1 MKKDIFISK
10 FNIKNYSN
18 RLEKSLTKK
27 TFSVVTKNLL
37 SDMLY
42 KIENSY
48 EDYKDV
54 KNEVKSKSAILE
66 EIIKIIENDCEKIE
80 IVKEKTS
87 ESDRKE
93 GKITTFLNA
102 QKMLYEIYQI
112 KREQFK
118 VNDRYDIIQKAL
130 ENTLNQGYSINGDEI
145 IRDFDGWA
153 WNVQEDEIEDKINNF
168 LYQTLLLLV
177 GNDFLCEWQN
187 NETEDYIL
195 NLIEELEK
203 RYKTERAEKIL
214 RTILQISILNYIDKH
229 QEERKRLIEVQT
241 ELSEEYKFVNDKKE
255 YLREISEK
263 KKNINKQI
271 CTIDETISN
280 DMQLKQEF
288 IRRNELLNSNE
299 RIFSLSN
306 FVELLQ
312 SEKTGLMKKLNE
324 CNRKMEPLNFM
335 KMKLDIENKLK
346 LLNEI
351 NLLGNTKKI
360 YYEKI
365 KELIKLV
372 CETFKIQVDNFVE
385 KEEITKVMYKIRYY
399 KTIPVID
406 NKKVQDIIDFADLE
420 KYVITIACKERV
432 LNIISK
438 NINEKYEIIKNI
450 FKTDII
456 NLEKIYIIISK
467 LDDMYILEIFE
478 EENKNTSVK
487 LDTIEELNI
496 SENKKTKLFI

>member
-177 GNDFLCEWQN
+177 GNDFLCERRLYFKFN
-187 NETEDYIL
+187 
-195 NLIEELEK
+195 
-203 RYKTERAEKIL
+203 R
-214 RTILQISILNYIDKH
+214 RTL
-229 QEERKRLIEVQT
+229 
-241 ELSEEYKFVNDKKE
+241 KE
-255 YLREISEK
+255 I
-263 KKNINKQI
+263 
-271 CTIDETISN
+271 
-280 DMQLKQEF
+280 
-288 IRRNELLNSNE
+288 
-299 RIFSLSN
+299 
-306 FVELLQ
+306 
-312 SEKTGLMKKLNE
+312 
-324 CNRKMEPLNFM
+324 
-335 KMKLDIENKLK
+335 
-346 LLNEI
+346 
-351 NLLGNTKKI
+351 
-360 YYEKI
+360 
-365 KELIKLV
+365 
-372 CETFKIQVDNFVE
+372 
-385 KEEITKVMYKIRYY
+385 
-399 KTIPVID
+399 
-406 NKKVQDIIDFADLE
+406 
-420 KYVITIACKERV
+420 
-432 LNIISK
+432 
-438 NINEKYEIIKNI
+438 
-450 FKTDII
+450 
-456 NLEKIYIIISK
+456 
-467 LDDMYILEIFE
+467 
-478 EENKNTSVK
+478 
-487 LDTIEELNI
+487 
-496 SENKKTKLFI
+496 